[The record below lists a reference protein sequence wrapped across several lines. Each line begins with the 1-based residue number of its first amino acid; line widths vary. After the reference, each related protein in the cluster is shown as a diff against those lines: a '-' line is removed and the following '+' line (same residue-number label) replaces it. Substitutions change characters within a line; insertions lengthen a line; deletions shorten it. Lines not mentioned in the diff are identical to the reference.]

1 MVCLYC
7 RSAFSI
13 WCQRQQARIR
23 LHHDAINVTEITT
36 NKKTVVCRACTGCAA
51 PRSSVLHPADHS
63 MEWLLHT
70 RRNEAM
76 LAHDHVLSIHG
87 LCSAEATLT
96 RLLMHENRIILV
108 DTNYEAASCSCHQGH
123 ANTTSVRST
132 AFHLHT
138 ATKLSSD
145 VANQEL
151 LLFC

>member
-13 WCQRQQARIR
+13 WCQRQMARIR
-23 LHHDAINVTEITT
+23 LHQDAINVTEIT
-36 NKKTVVCRACTGCAA
+36 KTKAVVCRACTGCAA

-96 RLLMHENRIILV
+96 RLLMHENRIVLV
-108 DTNYEAASCSCHQGH
+108 DTNYEAASCSCHRGH
-123 ANTTSVRST
+123 ANTRNARST

-138 ATKLSSD
+138 TTMLSSD

-151 LLFC
+151 FLFC

>member
-1 MVCLYC
+1 ML
-7 RSAFSI
+7 
-13 WCQRQQARIR
+13 Q
-23 LHHDAINVTEITT
+23 
-36 NKKTVVCRACTGCAA
+36 
-51 PRSSVLHPADHS
+51 PADHS
-63 MEWLLHT
+63 MAWLLHT
-70 RRNEAM
+70 RRTEAA
-76 LAHDHVLSIHG
+76 LARGHVLSIHG

-96 RLLMHENRIILV
+96 RLLMHENRLILL

-132 AFHLHT
+132 AFHVHT